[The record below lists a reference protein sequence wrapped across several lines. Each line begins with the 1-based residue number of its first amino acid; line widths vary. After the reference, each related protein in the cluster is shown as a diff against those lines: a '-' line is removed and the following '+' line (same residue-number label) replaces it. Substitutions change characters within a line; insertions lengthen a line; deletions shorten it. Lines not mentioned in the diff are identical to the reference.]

1 MRRVSQCLAAWLL
14 GMGMVLSASSLAEAL
29 SVEDVEAIH
38 EVVQTQLDAFA
49 VEDAQ
54 TAFDQASDA
63 TQALLGSPEALM
75 EIVREWF
82 WPLCRPQKA
91 EFLPAEVLGDQA
103 VQEVVITDGNSTV
116 WIAIFQM
123 SVNEEADWK
132 IDSYHLIE
140 TTSVVI

>member
-1 MRRVSQCLAAWLL
+1 MRRILQCLAAWLL
-14 GMGMVLSASSLAEAL
+14 GMGMMLSGHSLAEEL

-54 TAFDQASDA
+54 RAFDQASDS

-75 EIVREWF
+75 DIVREWF
-82 WPLCRPQKA
+82 RPLYRPQKT
-91 EFLPAEVLGDQA
+91 EFLPADVLGDQA
-103 VQEVVITDGNSTV
+103 LQEVVITDGNSTV

-123 SVNEEADWK
+123 SMNDEADWK

-140 TTSVVI
+140 TASVVI